1 MIRLILLLL
10 GAKPLRTY
18 WWVFIILSA
27 ISLLL
32 SPIFI
37 ADIFDSAIIVTTD
50 IVGIAF
56 VIEGVGR
63 LLTLAAI
70 GFPNATIP
78 VLKSLGFFALG
89 FIAIDVPW
97 DNNIVAT
104 VVLGGALIIDGG
116 FRIAATWLIRSSRSR
131 HAIAAA
137 IIEFIVA
144 ALVWAPW
151 PVPHRH
157 SVPFCIGVALLA
169 AAWSLA
175 RLGLQLRGLQLG
187 ASVTDL
193 PLFAG
198 PNWHGRGI
206 LHPAQTTAGAWEN
219 NDALVVHVWTPVG
232 SAVNPQR
239 RLVVDRYI
247 AAIDQSGVIST
258 GHAALSLPPD
268 TYVSLCPAEDMDH
281 SPEEFD
287 SLLRASVENDV
298 PGAFRPSLAEE
309 CAGWRAPDREVAF
322 RRYNAAGLRAF
333 LDQYRATPIYN
344 LTSRNCSS
352 TVALSLDA
360 AVEGALGEAHP
371 LRTLFM
377 LVTDPAMWLLAL
389 WRARAEAMTWTPGLI
404 LDYAQTL
411 QHVLDQRRERWFAR
425 LWDARHRF
433 EERRR
438 AQVAEGQSTKS
449 NFAPMASLVL
459 TAMIFGLTYGLS
471 APLLALSL
479 TQMGYGK
486 SFIGF
491 NAAMHALGVLAIA
504 PLLPSLSWR
513 TGPKLPIA
521 AALLLAAAVLALFPT
536 MPSIWLW
543 FPLRI
548 ALGAA
553 SETLFVMSETWLNQ
567 LSEDKNRTL
576 NMAIYTAGLSLGFAL
591 GPVILAFVGTKG
603 LAPYLIG
610 SFIALLALLCVA
622 MPWVRAP
629 AFDRPSQNNMLRYLS
644 LAPGAMGATLLNAA
658 LETAGMS
665 FLPLYAMRVG
675 WAEKPATLLLSVLLL
690 GAIILQIPIGWLG
703 DRVDRH
709 KLVIGLGFVS
719 AIGALVWPLVIGEP
733 YLAYPLL
740 FIWGG
745 VFVGIYTVMM
755 SLVGSRF
762 QGGDLVSVYA
772 VMSLAWGVGAF
783 LGPSMAGTAM
793 DVTRHGLPFFA
804 AIACLLFT
812 MLAIYRHYRRNR
824 TAGSI

>member
-18 WWVFIILSA
+18 WWVCLA
-27 ISLLL
+27 AALLSLLL
-32 SPIFI
+32 SLVF
-37 ADIFDSAIIVTTD
+37 AGDIDDSAIIITTD
-50 IVGIAF
+50 IVGIVF
-56 VIEGVGR
+56 VIEGMAR

-116 FRIAATWLIRSSRSR
+116 FRIAAAYVIRSSRWR
-131 HAIAAA
+131 NVITVA
-137 IIEFIVA
+137 IIEFLVA

-169 AAWSLA
+169 ASWSLL
-175 RLGLQLRGLQLG
+175 RLGLQLRNLQPG

-206 LHPAQTTAGAWEN
+206 LHPSQTEAGSWEN
-219 NDALVVHVWTPVG
+219 KEPLTVHVWTPVG

-239 RLVVDRYI
+239 RPVIDRYI

-258 GHAALSLPPD
+258 GHAALSLPPE

-281 SPEEFD
+281 SPEEFG

-298 PGAFRPSLAEE
+298 PGAFRPSFAEE
-309 CAGWRAPDREVAF
+309 CAGWRKPDREITF
-322 RRYNAAGLRAF
+322 QRYNAAGLRAF
-333 LDQYRATPIYN
+333 LDQYCATPTYN

-360 AVEGALGEAHP
+360 AVEGALGETHP
-371 LRTLFM
+371 FRTLFM
-377 LVTDPAMWLLAL
+377 LLTDPAMWLLAL

-411 QHVLDQRRERWFAR
+411 QHVLERRRGRWFAR

-438 AQVAEGQSTKS
+438 AQVAEGQPTKS
-449 NFAPMASLVL
+449 NLAPMASLVL

-479 TQMGYGK
+479 TQMGYGEG
-486 SFIGF
+486 FVGF
-491 NAAMHALGVLAIA
+491 NAAMHAVGVLAIA
-504 PLLPSLSWR
+504 PLLPGFTWR

-521 AALLLAAAVLALFPT
+521 AALLLAAAVLALFPI

-567 LSEDKNRTL
+567 LSEDKNRTF
-576 NMAIYTAGLSLGFAL
+576 NMAIYTAALSLGFAL
-591 GPVILAFVGTKG
+591 GPIILAFVGTQG
-603 LAPYLIG
+603 LAPFLIA

-622 MPWVRAP
+622 MPWVQAP
-629 AFDRPSQNNMLRYLS
+629 AFEAPSQGNMLRYLW
-644 LAPGAMGATLLNAA
+644 LAPVAIGATLLNSA

-675 WAEKPATLLLSVLLL
+675 WSERPATLLLSVLLL
-690 GAIILQIPIGWLG
+690 GAILLQIPIGWLG
-703 DRVDRH
+703 DRMDRR
-709 KLVIGLGFVS
+709 KLVIGLAIAS
-719 AIGALVWPLVIGEP
+719 AIGALVWPLAIGEP

-740 FIWGG
+740 FVWGG
-745 VFVGIYTVMM
+745 LFVGIYTVMM

-762 QGGDLVSVYA
+762 RGGDLVSVYA

-783 LGPSMAGTAM
+783 VGPSMAGTAM
-793 DVTRHGLPFFA
+793 DLTRHGLPFFA
-804 AIACLLFT
+804 AGACALFT
-812 MLAIYRHYRRNR
+812 VLALIRRR
-824 TAGSI
+824 DTQGDGGV